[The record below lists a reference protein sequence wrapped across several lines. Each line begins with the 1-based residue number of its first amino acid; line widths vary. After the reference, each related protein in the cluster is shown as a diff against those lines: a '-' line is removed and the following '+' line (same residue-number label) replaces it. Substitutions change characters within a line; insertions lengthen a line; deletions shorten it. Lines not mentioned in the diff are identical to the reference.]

1 MQWTN
6 FLDWIVYILAFIT
19 VIPIPN
25 NGISELGLSTVLK
38 LGL

>member
-25 NGISELGLSTVLK
+25 NELGLSTVIRAWNVL
-38 LGL
+38 